1 VGRVDLSG
9 YDVYAPFYDATQGDR
24 AQHAAF
30 VRSLIERHHPKAKTV
45 LELACG
51 TGSILKQLEPNYE
64 LVGVDQSE
72 VMLALAA
79 QKVPSA
85 RLVRADMTAVRLKEE
100 FDVVLCVYDSI
111 NHLLRF
117 AEWVAVFDRA
127 REHVRDDGIF
137 IFDINTQHKLAT
149 FADANRPWIQWFGD
163 GNLVVGH
170 FVGRGRGV
178 VAWEIR
184 VFEHVGGSD
193 YRLHSE
199 DIEEISFPVDRIK
212 AALRRR
218 FTRLSVLD
226 TQRSRP
232 SPRSERLH
240 FVCRP

>member
-1 VGRVDLSG
+1 MGRVDVTD

-30 VRSLIERHHPKAKTV
+30 VRSLIERHHPEAKTV

-64 LVGVDQSE
+64 IAGVDLSE
-72 VMLALAA
+72 AMLALAA
-79 QKVPSA
+79 QKVTSA

-117 AEWVAVFDRA
+117 ADWEAVFDRA
-127 REHVRDDGIF
+127 REHLRERGIF
-137 IFDINTQHKLAT
+137 VFDINTQSKLARGAAT
-149 FADANRPWIQWFGD
+149 ERPLIQWFGEA
-163 GNLVVGH
+163 NLLVVDI
-170 FVGRGRGV
+170 VGRGRGI

-184 VFEHVGGSD
+184 VFEHVGESA

-199 DIEEISFPVDRIK
+199 NIEEISFPVERIK
-212 AALRRR
+212 AALGKR
-218 FTRLSVLD
+218 FSRVSVLD

-232 SPRSERLH
+232 SPHSERLH
-240 FVCRP
+240 FVCRA